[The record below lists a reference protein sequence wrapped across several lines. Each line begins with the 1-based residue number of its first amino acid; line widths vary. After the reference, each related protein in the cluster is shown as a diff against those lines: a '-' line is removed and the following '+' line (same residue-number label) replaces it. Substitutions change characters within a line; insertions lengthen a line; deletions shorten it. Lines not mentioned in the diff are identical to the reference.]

1 MQATTE
7 RRQQMLEYIS
17 IHRHVQY
24 QDLMDEFHISK
35 KTAQRDVEILSCS
48 YPIYT
53 RTTCAGGIFAMEGW
67 YASKSYLHDDQEA
80 LLRKLLA
87 GLQPEDQKTMQ
98 SILDAFPIIFTYAT
112 FHEKE
117 PVNSST
123 PVNTIK
129 PRSMAFLKG
138 V

>member
-67 YASKSYLHDDQEA
+67 YVSKSYLHDDQEA

-87 GLQPEDQKTMQ
+87 GLQPEEQKTMQ
-98 SILDAFPIIFTYAT
+98 SILDAFAKPT
-112 FHEKE
+112 KE
-117 PVNSST
+117 AN
-123 PVNTIK
+123 
-129 PRSMAFLKG
+129 R
-138 V
+138 

>member
-67 YASKSYLHDDQEA
+67 YASKSYLPDDQEA

-98 SILDAFPIIFTYAT
+98 SILDAFAKPT
-112 FHEKE
+112 KE
-117 PVNSST
+117 AN
-123 PVNTIK
+123 
-129 PRSMAFLKG
+129 R
-138 V
+138 

>member
-35 KTAQRDVEILSCS
+35 KTAQRDVAILSCS

-53 RTTCAGGIFAMEGW
+53 RTTYAGGIFAMEEW
-67 YASKSYLHDDQEA
+67 YASKSYLHDNQEA
-80 LLRKLLA
+80 LLRKLLT

-98 SILDAFPIIFTYAT
+98 SILDAFAKPT
-112 FHEKE
+112 KE
-117 PVNSST
+117 AN
-123 PVNTIK
+123 
-129 PRSMAFLKG
+129 R
-138 V
+138 

>member
-7 RRQQMLEYIS
+7 RRQQMLDYIS

-24 QDLMDEFHISK
+24 QDLMEEFHISK

-67 YASKSYLHDDQEA
+67 YASK
-80 LLRKLLA
+80 
-87 GLQPEDQKTMQ
+87 
-98 SILDAFPIIFTYAT
+98 
-112 FHEKE
+112 
-117 PVNSST
+117 
-123 PVNTIK
+123 
-129 PRSMAFLKG
+129 G
-138 V
+138 VLI

>member
-1 MQATTE
+1 MQETTE

-67 YASKSYLHDDQEA
+67 YASKRAAGRLISSKGKVM
-80 LLRKLLA
+80 LLFNFTDAEMWKGKKA
-87 GLQPEDQKTMQ
+87 GKDSE
-98 SILDAFPIIFTYAT
+98 
-112 FHEKE
+112 
-117 PVNSST
+117 
-123 PVNTIK
+123 
-129 PRSMAFLKG
+129 
-138 V
+138 

>member
-24 QDLMDEFHISK
+24 QDLMEEFHISK

-80 LLRKLLA
+80 LYA
-87 GLQPEDQKTMQ
+87 GL
-98 SILDAFPIIFTYAT
+98 LGHY
-112 FHEKE
+112 
-117 PVNSST
+117 
-123 PVNTIK
+123 
-129 PRSMAFLKG
+129 R
-138 V
+138 

>member
-53 RTTCAGGIFAMEGW
+53 RTTCAGGIFAMEEW

-80 LLRKLLA
+80 LLRKLLT

-98 SILDAFPIIFTYAT
+98 SILDAFAKPT
-112 FHEKE
+112 KE
-117 PVNSST
+117 AN
-123 PVNTIK
+123 
-129 PRSMAFLKG
+129 R
-138 V
+138 

>member
-53 RTTCAGGIFAMEGW
+53 RTTCAGGIFTMEGW

-98 SILDAFPIIFTYAT
+98 SILDAFAKPT
-112 FHEKE
+112 KE
-117 PVNSST
+117 AN
-123 PVNTIK
+123 
-129 PRSMAFLKG
+129 R
-138 V
+138 

>member
-67 YASKSYLHDDQEA
+67 YTSKSYLHDDQEA

-98 SILDAFPIIFTYAT
+98 SILDAFAKPT
-112 FHEKE
+112 KE
-117 PVNSST
+117 AN
-123 PVNTIK
+123 
-129 PRSMAFLKG
+129 R
-138 V
+138 

>member
-7 RRQQMLEYIS
+7 RRQQILEYIS

-67 YASKSYLHDDQEA
+67 YASKSYLQDDQEA

-98 SILDAFPIIFTYAT
+98 SILDAFAKPT
-112 FHEKE
+112 KE
-117 PVNSST
+117 AN
-123 PVNTIK
+123 
-129 PRSMAFLKG
+129 R
-138 V
+138 

>member
-87 GLQPEDQKTMQ
+87 GLQPEDQKRMQ
-98 SILDAFPIIFTYAT
+98 HVLSVFAKPKV
-112 FHEKE
+112 KE
-117 PVNSST
+117 QR
-123 PVNTIK
+123 K
-129 PRSMAFLKG
+129 
-138 V
+138 

>member
-7 RRQQMLEYIS
+7 RRQQILEYIS

-67 YASKSYLHDDQEA
+67 YASKGYLHDDQEA

-98 SILDAFPIIFTYAT
+98 SILDAFAKPT
-112 FHEKE
+112 KE
-117 PVNSST
+117 AN
-123 PVNTIK
+123 
-129 PRSMAFLKG
+129 R
-138 V
+138 

>member
-7 RRQQMLEYIS
+7 RRQQILEYIS

-67 YASKSYLHDDQEA
+67 YASKC
-80 LLRKLLA
+80 LR
-87 GLQPEDQKTMQ
+87 QPETVV
-98 SILDAFPIIFTYAT
+98 
-112 FHEKE
+112 EG
-117 PVNSST
+117 
-123 PVNTIK
+123 
-129 PRSMAFLKG
+129 AFLRSFKKFI
-138 V
+138 VLWYNLFDK

>member
-67 YASKSYLHDDQEA
+67 YVSNSSLHDEQEA

-87 GLQPEDQKTMQ
+87 GLQPEEQETMQ
-98 SILDAFPIIFTYAT
+98 SILDAFAKPT
-112 FHEKE
+112 KE
-117 PVNSST
+117 AN
-123 PVNTIK
+123 
-129 PRSMAFLKG
+129 R
-138 V
+138 

>member
-1 MQATTE
+1 MDYSYDFAKIKANYPE
-7 RRQQMLEYIS
+7 KIGLEQMRVIC
-17 IHRHVQY
+17 
-24 QDLMDEFHISK
+24 HISK

-98 SILDAFPIIFTYAT
+98 SILDAFAKPT
-112 FHEKE
+112 KE
-117 PVNSST
+117 AN
-123 PVNTIK
+123 
-129 PRSMAFLKG
+129 R
-138 V
+138 

>member
-67 YASKSYLHDDQEA
+67 YVSKSYLHDDQEA

-98 SILDAFPIIFTYAT
+98 SILDAFAKPT
-112 FHEKE
+112 KE
-117 PVNSST
+117 AN
-123 PVNTIK
+123 
-129 PRSMAFLKG
+129 R
-138 V
+138 

>member
-67 YASKSYLHDDQEA
+67 YASKSYLYDDQEA

-98 SILDAFPIIFTYAT
+98 SILDAFAKPT
-112 FHEKE
+112 KE
-117 PVNSST
+117 AN
-123 PVNTIK
+123 
-129 PRSMAFLKG
+129 R
-138 V
+138 

>member
-1 MQATTE
+1 MRHSITARTPSPT
-7 RRQQMLEYIS
+7 LIS
-17 IHRHVQY
+17 AVPRHSLLVP
-24 QDLMDEFHISK
+24 MGKEFHISK

-87 GLQPEDQKTMQ
+87 GFLLPAVAV
-98 SILDAFPIIFTYAT
+98 S
-112 FHEKE
+112 
-117 PVNSST
+117 
-123 PVNTIK
+123 
-129 PRSMAFLKG
+129 PRPL
-138 V
+138 

>member
-24 QDLMDEFHISK
+24 QDLMEEFHISK

-67 YASKSYLHDDQEA
+67 YVSKSYLHDDQEA
-80 LLRKLLA
+80 LLRKLLP

-98 SILDAFPIIFTYAT
+98 SILDAFAKPT
-112 FHEKE
+112 KE
-117 PVNSST
+117 AN
-123 PVNTIK
+123 
-129 PRSMAFLKG
+129 R
-138 V
+138 

>member
-35 KTAQRDVEILSCS
+35 KTAPRDVAILSCS

-53 RTTCAGGIFAMEGW
+53 RTTYAGGIFAMEGW

-80 LLRKLLA
+80 LLRKLLT

-98 SILDAFPIIFTYAT
+98 SILSAFAMPKV
-112 FHEKE
+112 KE
-117 PVNSST
+117 SKN
-123 PVNTIK
+123 
-129 PRSMAFLKG
+129 
-138 V
+138 

>member
-53 RTTCAGGIFAMEGW
+53 RTTYAGGIFAMEEW

-80 LLRKLLA
+80 LLRKLLT

-98 SILDAFPIIFTYAT
+98 SILDAFAKPT
-112 FHEKE
+112 KE
-117 PVNSST
+117 AN
-123 PVNTIK
+123 
-129 PRSMAFLKG
+129 R
-138 V
+138 

>member
-35 KTAQRDVEILSCS
+35 KTAQRDVAILSCS

-53 RTTCAGGIFAMEGW
+53 RTTYAGGIFAMEEW

-80 LLRKLLA
+80 LLRKLLT

-98 SILDAFPIIFTYAT
+98 SILDAFAKPT
-112 FHEKE
+112 KE
-117 PVNSST
+117 AN
-123 PVNTIK
+123 
-129 PRSMAFLKG
+129 R
-138 V
+138 